1 MLIGHSNS
9 DDGDI
14 LSEGF
19 SGYDIWLAK
28 INDQGIVEW
37 ENKYGGHSSFD
48 FGFDIIDHPKGYFL
62 LTSSFSRD
70 GQRKARDLLG
80 HDDIWI
86 VNIDKETLLIFL

>member
-1 MLIGHSNS
+1 MDIPQSILECKKGYMLIGHSNS

-62 LTSSFSRD
+62 LPHHFQ
-70 GQRKARDLLG
+70 GM
-80 HDDIWI
+80 
-86 VNIDKETLLIFL
+86 VNVRPVIF